1 MPASAILTHTERS
14 RHTSGGRRI
23 YTGAVVAQPVPREG
37 RNPANHERIDGRRE
51 RPVCGPRVGMAHMP
65 YDFDIVIAGASYA
78 GLTAARHLGGMGA
91 RVLIVDEHAIGAL
104 RHSAC
109 GVPTH
114 TLAAVGGMASACQET
129 GWGVV
134 HTKYNRVR
142 FRWPEPWAV
151 FDHQALCLALRAQAP
166 DVPFLQARV
175 TAFDGAALVTS
186 KGMFTARHF
195 VDATGW
201 RAVLASALHPTFV
214 DRGRLTVGIE
224 VSVPGGADALHFY
237 ADKEIVRRGYG
248 WIFPCGDERRIGLV
262 AFDNAKGMA
271 DRLRAF
277 LARLGIASDLRG
289 VTRNGGI
296 LPWHARPATV
306 GDLWVLGDAA
316 GHCLPLTGEGIRF
329 ALHDGD
335 TAGGLLRMALDR
347 TIPWGVARAAYATA
361 TAGHRARV
369 SAYTHLQALA
379 CALPNAAY
387 APMVWALGRRSA
399 RALILRR
406 YMAWEHPAPVLP
418 RGASSPAPHGATP
431 VNEPIPPASTEAVRA
446 AD

>member
-1 MPASAILTHTERS
+1 MS
-14 RHTSGGRRI
+14 
-23 YTGAVVAQPVPREG
+23 
-37 RNPANHERIDGRRE
+37 
-51 RPVCGPRVGMAHMP
+51 

-78 GLTAARHLGGMGA
+78 GLTAARHLGGTGA

-109 GVPTH
+109 GVPTR

-134 HTKYNRVR
+134 HTKFNRVR
-142 FRWPEPWAV
+142 FPWPEPWTV

-166 DVPFLQARV
+166 DVSFLQARV

-186 KGMFTARHF
+186 KGTFTARQF

-201 RAVLASALHPTFV
+201 RAVLASALHPAYV

-224 VSVPGGADALHFY
+224 VSVPGCTDALHFY

-248 WIFPCGDERRIGLV
+248 WVFPYGDERRVGLV

-277 LARLGIASDLRG
+277 LARLGITSDPRD

-296 LPWHARPATV
+296 LPWHARPAAV

-335 TAGGLLRMALDR
+335 TAGRLLRMALNETIAWEAAR
-347 TIPWGVARAAYATA
+347 TAYATA
-361 TAGHRARV
+361 AAGHRARV
-369 SAYTHLQALA
+369 GAYTQFQALA
-379 CALPNAAY
+379 CALPNVAY

-406 YMAWEHPAPVLP
+406 YMAWEHPAPMVQ
-418 RGASSPAPHGATP
+418 
-431 VNEPIPPASTEAVRA
+431 VNESCPALHRTTSAHDRIMPI
-446 AD
+446 